1 MSAQNQYGAREVR
14 PMATKFI
21 SRQDVI
27 TVLGAAT
34 IVFLALTIVTFP
46 ISLIWTGQPLGN
58 AALIAADTFA
68 SVFSVAFFAA
78 FALAMAEQPSSSSGR
93 H

>member
-1 MSAQNQYGAREVR
+1 
-14 PMATKFI
+14 MAAKFI
-21 SRQDVI
+21 SRQNVI
-27 TVLGAAT
+27 TIPGAAM

-58 AALIAADTFA
+58 AALVAADSFA

-78 FALAMAEQPSSSSGR
+78 FALAMAEQPSSSSEP

>member
-1 MSAQNQYGAREVR
+1 
-14 PMATKFI
+14 MATKFI

-27 TVLGAAT
+27 TVLGAAM

-58 AALIAADTFA
+58 AALVAADTFA
-68 SVFSVAFFAA
+68 SVFSVAFFVA
-78 FALAMAEQPSSSSGR
+78 FALVMAEQPSGNSGP